1 MAEAEQLTEQP
12 HPVPVPGW
20 LVALCRWFAVIGGA
34 VLMAMMLMTVTSV
47 TRRTLLG
54 APIPGDFEMV
64 ELGSAIA
71 VFCFL
76 PWCQITGGNVL
87 VDFFTMKAGPRTNH
101 LLEALGDL
109 VYLAIGALLF
119 WRMIPGAMEF
129 RAYGEQT
136 MVLRIP
142 IWWAFTAILPAM
154 ALLIVTTA
162 FTLAGHLRAARGEG
176 NA

>member
-1 MAEAEQLTEQP
+1 
-12 HPVPVPGW
+12 
-20 LVALCRWFAVIGGA
+20 
-34 VLMAMMLMTVTSV
+34 
-47 TRRTLLG
+47 
-54 APIPGDFEMV
+54 MV

-87 VDFFTMKAGPRTNH
+87 VDFFTMKSGPRTNH

-109 VYLAIGALLF
+109 TYLLIGALIL

-129 RAYGEQT
+129 HDYGEQT

-142 IWWAFTAILPAM
+142 IWWAFTVILPAM
-154 ALLIVTTA
+154 ALLIVTIF
-162 FTLAGHLRAARGEG
+162 FTLAGHLKEARA
-176 NA
+176 

>member
-1 MAEAEQLTEQP
+1 MAEAEPLTEHP
-12 HPVPVPGW
+12 HPVPVPGR
-20 LVALCRWFAVIGGA
+20 LAALCRGFAVIGGL
-34 VLMAMMLMTVTSV
+34 VLLGMMLMTVVSV
-47 TRRTLLG
+47 TRRTLFG

-87 VDFFTMKAGPRTNH
+87 VDFFTMRSGARTNH

-109 VYLAIGALLF
+109 VYLLVGALIL
-119 WRMIPGAMEF
+119 WRMVPGAMEF
-129 RAYGEQT
+129 HAYGEQT

-142 IWWAFTAILPAM
+142 IWWAFTVILPAM
-154 ALLIVTTA
+154 ALLIATIG
-162 FTLAGHLRAARGEG
+162 FTFAGHLREAR
-176 NA
+176 A

>member
-1 MAEAEQLTEQP
+1 MAEAEPLTEHP

-20 LVALCRWFAVIGGA
+20 LVALCRWFAVIGGL
-34 VLMAMMLMTVTSV
+34 VLLGMMIMTVVSV
-47 TRRTLLG
+47 TRRTLFG

-87 VDFFTMKAGPRTNH
+87 VDFFTMKSGPRTNH

-109 VYLAIGALLF
+109 VYLLVGALIL

-129 RAYGEQT
+129 HDYGEQT

-142 IWWAFTAILPAM
+142 IWWAFTVILPAM
-154 ALLIVTTA
+154 ALLIVTIF
-162 FTLAGHLRAARGEG
+162 FTLAGHLKEARA
-176 NA
+176 

>member
-1 MAEAEQLTEQP
+1 MAQDEPLTEHA

-20 LVALCRWFAVIGGA
+20 LIALCRWFAAIGGL
-34 VLMAMMLMTVTSV
+34 VLLAMMLMTVVSV
-47 TRRTLLG
+47 TRRTVLG
-54 APIPGDFEMV
+54 APIPGDFELV
-64 ELGSAIA
+64 ELASAVS

-87 VDFFTMKAGPRTNH
+87 VDFFTMKSGPRVNH

-109 VYLAIGALLF
+109 VYLLIGALIL
-119 WRMIPGAMEF
+119 WRMIPGALEF
-129 RAYGEQT
+129 REYNEQT

-142 IWWAFTAILPAM
+142 IWWSFTVILPAV

-162 FTLAGHLRAARGEG
+162 FTLLGHLREAR
-176 NA
+176 A

>member
-1 MAEAEQLTEQP
+1 MAEAEPLTEHP

-20 LVALCRWFAVIGGA
+20 LVALCRWFAVIGGL
-34 VLMAMMLMTVTSV
+34 VLLGMMIMTVVSV
-47 TRRTLLG
+47 TRRTLFG

-87 VDFFTMKAGPRTNH
+87 VDFFTMKSGPRTNH

-109 VYLAIGALLF
+109 TARARTGDLSPGELTGGTFTLRNSEPMAGCVVYDMSECQVCPVYLESEG
-119 WRMIPGAMEF
+119 MP
-129 RAYGEQT
+129 
-136 MVLRIP
+136 
-142 IWWAFTAILPAM
+142 
-154 ALLIVTTA
+154 
-162 FTLAGHLRAARGEG
+162 LACGP
-176 NA
+176 